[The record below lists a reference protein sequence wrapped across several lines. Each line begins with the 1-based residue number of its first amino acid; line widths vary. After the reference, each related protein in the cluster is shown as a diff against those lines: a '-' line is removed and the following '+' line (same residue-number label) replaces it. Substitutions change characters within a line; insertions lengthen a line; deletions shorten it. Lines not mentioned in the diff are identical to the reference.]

1 MMFDTR
7 LPQPNGSFRWVQG
20 AGGPALVCRALE
32 PIASHLMTTRHW
44 TRGVGA
50 PGEERRA
57 WEEISHAMGA
67 PLVRVHQVHGTSVF
81 VRRAGDAADGAL
93 PTADI
98 VVSNHAAVA
107 AAIQTADC
115 VPLLLADRRTG
126 AVAAAHAGWRGLAAG
141 VPRTAV
147 GALEREFGSRPE
159 DLLAAAGPSI
169 GACCYEVGADVR
181 LRFTEA
187 GFPQAMVDR
196 WFLEQAQPTARNP
209 SMRGV
214 GTTPRRDHWYFDSA
228 RSTRDQLES
237 AGVPPDQVFV
247 VDLCTA
253 SHPGVL
259 CSYRRDGAGAGRL
272 AGVIRA
278 RGDRLQA
285 GPRQAIG

>member
-1 MMFDTR
+1 M
-7 LPQPNGSFRWVQG
+7 QA

-32 PIASHLMTTRHW
+32 PFAPHLMTTRPW
-44 TRGVGA
+44 TLGLGT
-50 PGEERRA
+50 PEEDRCA
-57 WEEISHAMGA
+57 WEEIANAMGA
-67 PLVRVHQVHGTSVF
+67 PLVRVRQVHGADIL
-81 VRRAGDAADGAL
+81 VRRAGHSAHGAL
-93 PTADI
+93 PAADI
-98 VVSNHAAVA
+98 IVSNDPDVA

-126 AVAAAHAGWRGLAAG
+126 AVAAAHAGWRGLAAR
-141 VPRTAV
+141 VPQTAV
-147 GALEREFGSRPE
+147 GALEREFGSRAA

-187 GFPQAMVDR
+187 GFPQAMLDR
-196 WFLEQAQPTARNP
+196 WFLERPQPTHGNP
-209 SMRGV
+209 SMSGLGR
-214 GTTPRRDHWYFDSA
+214 TPRRDHWFFDSA

-272 AGVIRA
+272 AGVIQA
-278 RGDRLQA
+278 RGDRHLHSDVVSA
-285 GPRQAIG
+285 FRRTVRESG

>member
-1 MMFDTR
+1 MQA
-7 LPQPNGSFRWVQG
+7 P
-20 AGGPALVCRALE
+20 GGPALVCGALE
-32 PIASHLMTTRHW
+32 PFARHLMTTRPW
-44 TRGVGA
+44 TLGLGT
-50 PGEERRA
+50 PDEERHA
-57 WEEISHAMGA
+57 WEEIASAMGA
-67 PLVRVHQVHGTSVF
+67 PLVRARQIHGADIL

-93 PTADI
+93 PPADI
-98 VVSNHAAVA
+98 IVSNDPGIA

-126 AVAAAHAGWRGLAAG
+126 AVAAAHAGWRGLAAR
-141 VPRTAV
+141 VPGTAV
-147 GALEREFGSRPE
+147 GTLEREFGCRPA

-187 GFPQAMVDR
+187 GFPQVLLDR
-196 WFLEQAQPTARNP
+196 WFLEQPQPTQRNP
-209 SMRGV
+209 SMSGLGR
-214 GTTPRRDHWYFDSA
+214 TPRRDHWFFDSA

-253 SHPGVL
+253 SHPEVL

-272 AGVIRA
+272 ASVIQA
-278 RGDRLQA
+278 RGDRLPVE
-285 GPRQAIG
+285 PRQSIG